1 MKIERATLREIPLRL
16 KEFFEISSG
25 GSQDRRVVLL
35 TLEGD
40 GLEGWSECVAA
51 ADPSYAY
58 ETADTAWH
66 VLTEFI
72 LPGVVGRDAD
82 GPEDVLAPVSWIRGH
97 GMAKAAVE
105 MAAWDMAAR
114 ADGVSLSTKLGGTRD
129 SVPVGVSVGIKP
141 TDDTLHDQVAGF
153 IEDGY
158 ARVKIK
164 IKPGRDV
171 DMLAGL
177 RERFPDTSF
186 MADANSAYT
195 LDDVDRLR
203 ALDELDLMMIE
214 QPLRYDDFLDHAR
227 LQEQI
232 ETAVCLDESIKS
244 VGDTEL
250 ALELGSCRIINIKP
264 GRVGGLGTSRRI
276 HHMMREA
283 GLPVWCGGMLESGVG
298 RAHNVALASLSG
310 FTLPGDISA
319 SQRYWARDIV
329 EPEFVVAD
337 GLMAVPTGPGIG
349 VEVDVARVEA
359 LATRVATFD
368 GRGRS

>member
-1 MKIERATLREIPLRL
+1 MKIERATLREVPLRL
-16 KEFFEISSG
+16 KEYFEISSG

-40 GLEGWSECVAA
+40 GLEGWSECVAS

-58 ETADTAWH
+58 ETTDTAWH
-66 VLTEFI
+66 VLTDFI
-72 LPGVVGRDAD
+72 LPNIVGREVVGA
-82 GPEDVLAPVSWIRGH
+82 EDILSPVSWIRGH

-105 MAAWDMAAR
+105 MAGWDMAAR
-114 ADGVSLSTKLGGTRD
+114 ADGVSLSQKLGGTRD
-129 SVPVGVSVGIKP
+129 AVNVGVSVGLKP
-141 TDDTLHDQVAGF
+141 TDEALHEQVEGF
-153 IEDGY
+153 IADGY

-177 RERFPDTSF
+177 RERFPDVVF

-195 LDDVDRLR
+195 LADVDRLR
-203 ALDELDLMMIE
+203 ELDPLELLMIE

-244 VGDTEL
+244 EGDTEL
-250 ALELGSCRIINIKP
+250 ALKLGSCRIINIKP
-264 GRVGGLGTSRRI
+264 GRVGGLGVSSRI
-276 HHMMREA
+276 HDRMQDA
-283 GLPVWCGGMLESGVG
+283 GLAVWCGGMLESGVG
-298 RAHNVALASLSG
+298 RAHNVALASLPG

-319 SQRYWARDIV
+319 SSRYWEKDIV
-329 EPEFVVAD
+329 SPEFTVSE
-337 GLMAVPTGPGIG
+337 GERI
-349 VEVDVARVEA
+349 EA
-359 LATRVATFD
+359 LTTRIATFD
-368 GRGRS
+368 